1 MKLRDDICTL
11 LLLPKFTKD
20 DATQIDMI
28 TFFLR
33 LYSTHHEKLT
43 CTSIAFFEEDAEID
57 IVQSLLYTLESIFD
71 YFIVRL
77 Q

>member
-11 LLLPKFTKD
+11 LPKFTED
-20 DATQIDMI
+20 DVTYIDMI

-43 CTSIAFFEEDAEID
+43 CTSIAFFVEDAEID
-57 IVQSLLYTLESIFD
+57 IVQSLLRTLESIFD
-71 YFIVRL
+71 
-77 Q
+77 

>member
-11 LLLPKFTKD
+11 LPKFTED
-20 DATQIDMI
+20 DVTHIDMI

-43 CTSIAFFEEDAEID
+43 CTSIAFFVEDAEID
-57 IVQSLLYTLESIFD
+57 IVQSLLRTLESIFD

>member
-11 LLLPKFTKD
+11 LPKFTED
-20 DATQIDMI
+20 DVTHIDMI

-43 CTSIAFFEEDAEID
+43 CTSIAFFVDDAEID
-57 IVQSLLYTLESIFD
+57 IVQSLLRTLESIFD